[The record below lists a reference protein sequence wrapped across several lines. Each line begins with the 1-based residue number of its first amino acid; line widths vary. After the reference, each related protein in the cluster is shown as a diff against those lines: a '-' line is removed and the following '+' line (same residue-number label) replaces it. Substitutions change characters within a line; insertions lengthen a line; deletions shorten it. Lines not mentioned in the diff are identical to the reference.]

1 MKLTLLILLS
11 FAVIPDSV
19 LGAAALVRQ
28 LLDENRIEEAVPIC
42 RQYEVLPTR
51 DDEVYFACAWV
62 YYRTYR
68 ATAAE
73 TLLGKLKNAKSAPEY
88 QLLQIYGSFAN
99 HLLPPEEVKKM
110 DGATKQQYDDKV
122 KLRIAEAQKLL
133 EPFISTYKAAPIGK
147 RAQELNAELYELKG
161 QLEPAAFIYR
171 GLIADNPK
179 SARAHWGLGRYYLAR
194 GDFRRAKTHLEKT
207 AELWPKHLGSR
218 YNIALIYI
226 TEGTE
231 SYPIAAKW
239 LTEAFKLDSADIGVL
254 EQIGVVLENGKKI
267 PAALK
272 YWKRA
277 LELNPTASIALKKM
291 EQYSDYVID
300 DLIAKNK
307 WEEALAKIDS
317 LTVGSVD
324 PEKFNLQRGVCYR
337 NLGEFKKAES
347 YLRPLADSQVEPRS
361 LVSRELGIV
370 EFNFKRLDE
379 AQKLFE
385 KALSLDKNEPLNHAW
400 LGFVFEA
407 KKDYQAAMEAWNKA
421 ASLFKESA
429 DVKRALEKVV
439 RLENKLGVK
448 REVAKEPVKSEPAV
462 DESVEW

>member
-1 MKLTLLILLS
+1 MKLTLFFLLILAAVPR
-11 FAVIPDSV
+11 FA

-88 QLLQIYGSFAN
+88 QLLQIYGAFAT

-110 DGATKQQYDDKV
+110 DGATKQQYEEKI
-122 KLRIAEAQKLL
+122 KFRISEAQKLL
-133 EPFISTYKAAPIGK
+133 EPFISAYKAAPIGK
-147 RAQELNAELYELKG
+147 RAQELSAEFYELKG

-179 SARAHWGLGRYYLAR
+179 SARAQWGLGRYYLAR

-218 YNIALIYI
+218 YNVALIYI

-239 LTEAFKLDSADIGVL
+239 LTEAFKLDSADVGVL

-272 YWKRA
+272 YWRRA
-277 LELNPTASIALKKM
+277 LELNPTAPIAFKKM

-300 DLIAKNK
+300 DLIAKKK
-307 WEEALAKIDS
+307 WEEALAKIES
-317 LTVGSVD
+317 LSVGSVE
-324 PEKFNLQRGVCYR
+324 PEKFNLQRGICYR

-347 YLRPLADSQVEPRS
+347 YLRPLVENQAEPQS
-361 LVSRELGIV
+361 LILRELGVV
-370 EFNFKRLDE
+370 EFNFKRHDE
-379 AQKLFE
+379 ALKLFE

-400 LGFVFEA
+400 LGFVLEA
-407 KKDYQAAMEAWNKA
+407 KKDYSAAVEAWNKA
-421 ASLFKESA
+421 ASLFKEAA

-439 RLENKLGVK
+439 RLETKLGVK
-448 REVAKEPVKSEPAV
+448 REVAKEPVKTEPAA